1 MRRLIPTDSKG
12 RATINYSMISQ
23 FKPANIFRFFCL
35 SLCRDEYYYVHITL
49 DELKRTTGDKSLN
62 DFNRQFKEFL
72 NIKPYYVDNGFV
84 FKTRRNVYR
93 VPPMEQE
100 CVTFSD
106 KIIWLDLEAV
116 QIGFFM
122 QLVLIS
128 KFANIELTKPNITKL
143 IHMDNKTYDKYVR
156 ALLGEDLLSIRE
168 RKLILKGDEYILET
182 DFKDQIKFSKK
193 DLNERF
199 VPQFILKTK

>member
-12 RATINYSMISQ
+12 RATINYSMIFQ

-35 SLCRDEYYYVHITL
+35 SLRRDEYYYVHITL

-100 CVTFSD
+100 CATFSD
-106 KIIWLDLEAV
+106 KIIWLDLEAAHIV
-116 QIGFFM
+116 FYM

-128 KFANIELTKPNITKL
+128 KFAKIELTKPNITKL
-143 IHMDNKTYDKYVR
+143 IHMDSKTYDKYIS
-156 ALLGEDLLSIRE
+156 ALLGEELLSIKE
-168 RKLILKGDEYILET
+168 GKLVLKGEEYILET

-199 VPQFILKTK
+199 VPQFILKT

>member
-1 MRRLIPTDSKG
+1 
-12 RATINYSMISQ
+12 
-23 FKPANIFRFFCL
+23 
-35 SLCRDEYYYVHITL
+35 
-49 DELKRTTGDKSLN
+49 
-62 DFNRQFKEFL
+62 
-72 NIKPYYVDNGFV
+72 
-84 FKTRRNVYR
+84 
-93 VPPMEQE
+93 MEQE